1 MRILCVHDDPTVLE
15 KLRRMLLER
24 QPEWQVRLEATTAAG
39 AQAAQQWQ
47 PDAVV
52 AALRAPTVDGIE
64 MLMHV
69 RDERPETIRVA
80 MGESQM
86 SDSSLRSLKI
96 AHRLV
101 PENIGALDL
110 TEVLRRALLLRDI
123 VSPAPLRRLL
133 GEIGQLPALPHVYA
147 ELTRRLEDPSVSV
160 IELAELVG
168 EDMTLSAQVLR
179 MANSAYFGRDR
190 AVTSL
195 SDAAARLGTRL
206 LRSLVL
212 GAELYNGF
220 AVPKAFAPK
229 CDELQ
234 RHAALVARIASGLE
248 PRAAWKDDAFTAGLL
263 HDIGKLVLIS
273 RVPERYEAIEQES
286 IESGRPLDDVE
297 TQRLGAHHGTIGA
310 CLLGM
315 WGLPSVV
322 LEAVHGHHGLALD
335 VPQRLNPTRAVA
347 LADRLAHDVTDAEEM
362 REARPVLPLTL
373 LTDPRWNWWREMA
386 EQMAMEGQ
394 AATS

>member
-1 MRILCVHDDPTVLE
+1 MRILCVHDDPAKLE
-15 KLRRMLLER
+15 QLRRMLLER
-24 QPEWQVRLEATTAAG
+24 QPEWQVRLEPTTTAGIVASRE
-39 AQAAQQWQ
+39 WQ

-52 AALRAPTVDGIE
+52 AAIRPPAVDGIDL
-64 MLMHV
+64 LMQV
-69 RDERPETIRVA
+69 RDEHAETIRVA
-80 MGESQM
+80 IGEAQM

-101 PENIGALDL
+101 PEDVGALDL

-133 GEIGQLPALPHVYA
+133 GEIGQLPALPRVYA

-160 IELAELVG
+160 IELGELVA
-168 EDMTLSAQVLR
+168 EDMTLATQVLR

-195 SDAAARLGTRL
+195 TDAAARLGTRL

-212 GAELYNGF
+212 GAELYGGF
-220 AVPKAFAPK
+220 PISRRYAAKVE
-229 CDELQ
+229 ELQ

-248 PRAAWKDDAFTAGLL
+248 PRAAWNDDAFTAGLL
-263 HDIGKLVLIS
+263 HDIGKLVLMS
-273 RVPERYEAIEQES
+273 RLPERYEAIEQES
-286 IESGRPLDDVE
+286 IESGRPLDEVE
-297 TQRLGAHHGTIGA
+297 AQRLGAHHGTIGA

-347 LADRLAHDVTDAEEM
+347 LADRLAHDVTDEEEA
-362 REARPVLPLTL
+362 RELRPVLPLTL

-386 EQMAMEGQ
+386 EQMALDG
-394 AATS
+394 TVV